1 MSKLYYSTVFWW
13 PAILRLSIYSV
24 LTAGGV
30 LIVQLEKRNTADFV
44 NYGWVEWT
52 KFWWPVI
59 AAWLGTKLAFLDN
72 AMAKLREKH
81 KSETEVWKAGETI

>member
-30 LIVQLEKRNTADFV
+30 LIVQLEK
-44 NYGWVEWT
+44 WT